1 MQVIEKPWGKE
12 EVIEIND
19 KYMMK
24 KLTMWKGHRCSLQF
38 HNHKKETIYVLSG
51 QLRIISGPDQ
61 NNLTGKIYTAGDDL
75 DVLVAMNP
83 AALKANKN
91 WIKKGGTIIANIDS
105 YEKRDLAKAGYEIWK
120 EKSSNS

>member
-12 EVIEIND
+12 EIIEINE

-24 KLTMWKGHRCSLQF
+24 KLTMWKGHRCSLQL

-61 NNLTGKIYTAGDDL
+61 NNLTGKIYTVGDSITISPGTVHRMEGAEDSVYL
-75 DVLVAMNP
+75 EASTPEIDDVVRLVDDYDRA
-83 AALKANKN
+83 
-91 WIKKGGTIIANIDS
+91 
-105 YEKRDLAKAGYEIWK
+105 E
-120 EKSSNS
+120 